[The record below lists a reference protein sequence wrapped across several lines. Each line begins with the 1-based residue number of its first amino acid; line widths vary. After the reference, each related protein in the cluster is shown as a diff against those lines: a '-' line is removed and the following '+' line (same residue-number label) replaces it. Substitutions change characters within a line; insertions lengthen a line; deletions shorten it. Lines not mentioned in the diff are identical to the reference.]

1 MDEVVIRTG
10 LEKIKRKDISFDRTG
25 SHTLILLIPIKHI
38 GIEGLKVRKFSLLAL
53 FFSLVLVISACGTN
67 KANPESEGTSGEKQE
82 TQDLLAKVK
91 DEGKLLVGTEG
102 TYPPFTYHDD
112 KGELTG
118 FDVEIVKEIAKR
130 LDVEPVFMETQW
142 DAMFAGLDSKRFD
155 LVANQV
161 GIRPDRQEKYDFSD
175 PYITSA
181 GVLVKHVDNEAV
193 TSFENIEGLK
203 AAQSMTSN
211 YADIAKSYGAEI
223 VGVEGFNQ
231 AIELINSK
239 RADVTINDNL
249 SFLDFKKHKPDAPV
263 EIAAKLDD
271 ASQSGLMF
279 RKGSETLVDEVN
291 KALKEMIE
299 DGTYLEISEKWFG
312 EDVLK

>member
-1 MDEVVIRTG
+1 M
-10 LEKIKRKDISFDRTG
+10 
-25 SHTLILLIPIKHI
+25 
-38 GIEGLKVRKFSLLAL
+38 RKFSLLAL
-53 FFSLVLVISACGTN
+53 LFSLILVITACGSNEAAPKSEENTN
-67 KANPESEGTSGEKQE
+67 TENQAKDNTE
-82 TQDLLAKVK
+82 DLLAKVK

-102 TYPPFTYHDD
+102 TYPPFTFHDD

-118 FDVEIVKEIAKR
+118 FDVEIAKEVAKR
-130 LDVEPVFMETQW
+130 LGVEPVFMETQW
-142 DAMFAGLDSKRFD
+142 DAIFAGLDSKRFD
-155 LVANQV
+155 MIANQV

-181 GVLVKHVDNEAV
+181 GVLIKHTDNEAV
-193 TSFENIEGLK
+193 TSFEDIEGLK

-211 YADIAKSYGAEI
+211 YADLARENGAEI

-249 SFLDFKKHKPDAPV
+249 SFLDFKKNKPDAPV
-263 EIAAKLDD
+263 EIADTLDD
-271 ASQSGLMF
+271 ASKSGLMF
-279 RKGSETLVDEVN
+279 RKGSETLIEEVN
-291 KALKEMIE
+291 KALNEMIE

-312 EDVLK
+312 VNVLE